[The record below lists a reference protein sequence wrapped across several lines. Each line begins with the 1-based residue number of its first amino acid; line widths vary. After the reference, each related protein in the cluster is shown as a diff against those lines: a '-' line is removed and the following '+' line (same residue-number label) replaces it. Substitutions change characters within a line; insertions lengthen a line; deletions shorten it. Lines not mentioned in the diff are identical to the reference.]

1 MFAEAETIETKPQRD
16 PRTFNAYRHGL
27 TGQVRI
33 MTPEDEAAYQAHCQG
48 MVESLV
54 PVGHFECDLVQ
65 SVADDRWR
73 LKLAAVIDNN
83 TFTRGLNDP
92 DDIHTQHPE
101 ADAALAQTRVWLTDS
116 HKLGLLT
123 LYEARIQRK
132 IEKNLAILREQ
143 QQNRQAALEKAVE
156 EATLLAQL
164 AAAKGESFDL
174 ERDYPREFL
183 PPQFAFSYPEIARR
197 VAFNLRLAEAK
208 KRFEAPKK
216 GFRKAA

>member
-1 MFAEAETIETKPQRD
+1 MFAETETIETKPQRD

-33 MTPEDEAAYQAHCQG
+33 MTPEDQAAYEAHCQG
-48 MVESLV
+48 MVQSLA
-54 PVGHFECDLVQ
+54 PVGHFESTLVH
-65 SVADDRWR
+65 SIADDYWR
-73 LKLAAVIDNN
+73 LNLAAVIDNN
-83 TFTRGLNDP
+83 TFTRGLNQP

-101 ADAALAQTRVWLTDS
+101 ADAALAQARVWLTDS

-123 LYEARIQRK
+123 LYEGRIQRK
-132 IEKNLAILREQ
+132 IEKNLGILRQ
-143 QQNRQAALEKAVE
+143 QQQARQAALEKAVH

-164 AAAKGESFDL
+164 AAANGESFDI

-183 PPQFAFSYPEIARR
+183 LPQFAFSYPEIASRI
-197 VAFNLRLAEAK
+197 AFNLRLADAK